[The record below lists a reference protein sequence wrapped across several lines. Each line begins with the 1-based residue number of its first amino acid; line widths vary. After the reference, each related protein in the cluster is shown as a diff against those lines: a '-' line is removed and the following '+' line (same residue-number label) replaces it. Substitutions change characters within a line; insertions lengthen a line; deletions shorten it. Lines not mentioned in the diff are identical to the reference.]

1 MLLLGNKGKCRCSFT
16 YAQFSAYNEVKNKY
30 YMHVLLKGGGGVTLW
45 ERCWDASFNEH
56 KMFNVWNI
64 IKSISQKMRPR

>member
-30 YMHVLLKGGGGVTLW
+30 YMHVLLKGGGLLC
-45 ERCWDASFNEH
+45 ERDAEMLHLMNTKCSMYGTSL
-56 KMFNVWNI
+56 KALV
-64 IKSISQKMRPR
+64 KR